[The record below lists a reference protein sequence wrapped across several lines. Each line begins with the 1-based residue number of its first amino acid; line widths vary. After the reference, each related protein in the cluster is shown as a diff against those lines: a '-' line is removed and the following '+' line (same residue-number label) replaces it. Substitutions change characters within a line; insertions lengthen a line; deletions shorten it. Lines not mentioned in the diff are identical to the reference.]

1 MLLELVG
8 KNIDL
13 KEGLKDQAQK
23 KFSKLDKYFAEEVQA
38 RAVFSKQK
46 NGQKVEVT
54 IFLPGT
60 ILRAEETSQ
69 DMFVSIDKTVDK
81 LERIRQDL
89 KKDIKIMKQLGLI
102 ILTRN
107 RRKKKKIKISKK
119 EKHLL

>member
-46 NGQKVEVT
+46 NGQKV
-54 IFLPGT
+54 
-60 ILRAEETSQ
+60 
-69 DMFVSIDKTVDK
+69 
-81 LERIRQDL
+81 
-89 KKDIKIMKQLGLI
+89 
-102 ILTRN
+102 
-107 RRKKKKIKISKK
+107 
-119 EKHLL
+119 

>member
-81 LERIRQDL
+81 LERQVR
-89 KKDIKIMKQLGLI
+89 KYK
-102 ILTRN
+102 TRL
-107 RRKKKKIKISKK
+107 KKKISK
-119 EKHLL
+119 